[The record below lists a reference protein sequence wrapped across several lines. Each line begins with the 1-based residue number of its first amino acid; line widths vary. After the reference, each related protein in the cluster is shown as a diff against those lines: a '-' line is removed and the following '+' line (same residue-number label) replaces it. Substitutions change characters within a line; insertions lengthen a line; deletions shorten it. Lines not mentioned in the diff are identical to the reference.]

1 MDNITPFPAPNPYK
15 KMYAALFNAV
25 TDALNMMEDRDYG
38 AAQRRLMSA
47 QREAE
52 ELYLDSGETD
62 A

>member
-1 MDNITPFPAPNPYK
+1 MDNITPFPAPNPYR
-15 KMYAALFNAV
+15 KMYAVLFNAV

-52 ELYLDSGETD
+52 ELYLDSGD
-62 A
+62 